1 MIILCTAVNF
11 TLHLK
16 MEWFLDDNGRLK
28 CENFSLGGKVK
39 FIRRYTIGFFKNE
52 PKMLTIVAFSNRE
65 EFGMWG
71 ATKPEKKSWRSQG
84 KGRAEVD
91 VSGQKSG
98 QGSFA

>member
-1 MIILCTAVNF
+1 
-11 TLHLK
+11 
-16 MEWFLDDNGRLK
+16 
-28 CENFSLGGKVK
+28 
-39 FIRRYTIGFFKNE
+39 
-52 PKMLTIVAFSNRE
+52 MLTIVAFSNRE